1 MMAKMKLKVIIAMV
15 TAAIVLSIVGCS
27 SETQIRNRSSDY
39 LYSEEVPA
47 MEVSGDKDDTAV
59 GELYVIPDIPIAGSQ
74 AKTFKVPR
82 PQPPS
87 ENLFEESVKIQAFDG
102 KRWISINKPPA
113 EVWPRLRNILTRSR
127 VPTTRTDAPNGI
139 LETGWLQFKDDINH
153 SHRFRFTI
161 APGVGVKSTE
171 IQLTQMEVASGTE
184 SKASGWP
191 ENSMSDSREEEFTKI
206 VANALASDINS
217 GSVSLLAQNISGES
231 KVEVV
236 TPEKEAPYISMGLG
250 YDRAW
255 ASIMDS
261 LSLGGF
267 SVVDQNQSG
276 GVVLV
281 DFDDTPVV
289 DDDDTLFGLISGFLS
304 DSDDLELKTLEYKV
318 NVIQGEENVEVRITE
333 RDGSTLDALL
343 ATKLLKVIRANLS

>member
-1 MMAKMKLKVIIAMV
+1 MMAKIKLMV
-15 TAAIVLSIVGCS
+15 TMAIVLSIVGCS
-27 SETQIRNRSSDY
+27 SETQIRNRSNDY
-39 LYSEEVPA
+39 LYSDEIPE
-47 MEVSGDKDDTAV
+47 MEVSDDKDDTAV

-74 AKTFKVPR
+74 ATTFNVPR

-113 EVWPRLRNILTRSR
+113 EVWPRLRNILTRSG
-127 VPTTRTDAPNGI
+127 VPTTRTDAPNGV
-139 LETGWLQFKDDINH
+139 LETGWLQFKDDLNN

-161 APGVGVKSTE
+161 VPGVGVKSTE
-171 IQLTQMEVASGTE
+171 IQLTQMEAASGSE
-184 SKASGWP
+184 NSVSGWP
-191 ENSMSDSREEEFTKI
+191 ENSMSDNKEEEFTKI
-206 VANALASDINS
+206 MANALASDINS
-217 GSVSLLAQNISGES
+217 GSVSLLAQNIGGES

-236 TPEKEAPYISMGLG
+236 IPEKETPYIAMGLG

-255 ASIMDS
+255 ASIMNS

-267 SVVDQNQSG
+267 SVVDQNQSE

-281 DFDDTPVV
+281 DFNDTPVV
-289 DDDDTLFGLISGFLS
+289 ADDDTLFGLISEFLTE
-304 DSDDLELKTLEYKV
+304 DEDQELKTLEYKV
-318 NVIQGEENVEVRITE
+318 KVIQGEENVEVRITE
-333 RDGSTLDALL
+333 RSDTLLDPLL

>member
-1 MMAKMKLKVIIAMV
+1 MMAKIKLMV
-15 TAAIVLSIVGCS
+15 TIAAVTTVLSIVGCTS
-27 SETQIRNRSSDY
+27 NTEIRNRSNDY
-39 LYSEEVPA
+39 LYSDEIPE
-47 MEVSGDKDDTAV
+47 MEVSEDKDDTAV
-59 GELYVIPDIPIAGSQ
+59 GELYVIPEIPIAGSQ
-74 AKTFKVPR
+74 ATTFNVPR

-113 EVWPRLRNILTRSR
+113 EVWPRLRNILTRSG
-127 VPTTRTDAPNGI
+127 VPTTRTDAPSGM
-139 LETGWLQFKDDINH
+139 LETGWLQFKDDINN

-161 APGVGVKSTE
+161 VPGVGVKSTE
-171 IQLTQMEVASGTE
+171 IQLTQMEAASGSE
-184 SKASGWP
+184 NSVSGWP
-191 ENSMSDSREEEFTKI
+191 ESSMSDNKEEEFTKI

-217 GSVSLLAQNISGES
+217 GSVSLLAQNIGGES

-236 TPEKEAPYISMGLG
+236 TPGTEAPYIAMGLG

-255 ASIMDS
+255 ASVMDS

-267 SVVDQNQSG
+267 SVVDQNQSE

-281 DFDDTPVV
+281 DFNDTPEV
-289 DDDDTLFGLISGFLS
+289 DDDGTLFGLISSFLNE
-304 DSDDLELKTLEYKV
+304 DKEHEVKVLEYKV
-318 NVIQGEENVEVRITE
+318 KVIQGGKNVEVRITE
-333 RDGSTLDALL
+333 RNDTVLDPLL

>member
-1 MMAKMKLKVIIAMV
+1 MMAKIKLAVTMTVATAIA
-15 TAAIVLSIVGCS
+15 LSIVGCTS
-27 SETQIRNRSSDY
+27 NTEIRNRSNDY
-39 LYSEEVPA
+39 LYSDEIPE
-47 MEVSGDKDDTAV
+47 MEVSDDKDDTAV

-74 AKTFKVPR
+74 ATTFNVPR

-113 EVWPRLRNILTRSR
+113 EVWPRLRNILTRSG
-127 VPTTRTDAPNGI
+127 VPATRTDAPSGV
-139 LETGWLQFKDDINH
+139 LETGWLQFKDDLNN

-161 APGVGVKSTE
+161 VPGVGVKSTE
-171 IQLTQMEVASGTE
+171 IQLTQMEAASGSE
-184 SKASGWP
+184 NSVSGWP
-191 ENSMSDSREEEFTKI
+191 ENSMSDNKEEEFTKI
-206 VANALASDINS
+206 MANALASDINS
-217 GSVSLLAQNISGES
+217 GSVSLLAQNIGGES

-236 TPEKEAPYISMGLG
+236 IPEKETPYIAMGLG

-255 ASIMDS
+255 ASIMNS

-267 SVVDQNQSG
+267 SVVDQNQSE

-281 DFDDTPVV
+281 DFNDTPVV
-289 DDDDTLFGLISGFLS
+289 ADDDTLFGLISEFLTE
-304 DSDDLELKTLEYKV
+304 DDDQELKTLEYKV
-318 NVIQGEENVEVRITE
+318 KVIQGEENVEVRITE
-333 RDGSTLDALL
+333 RNDALLDPLL

>member
-1 MMAKMKLKVIIAMV
+1 MMAKIKLAVTMTVATAIA
-15 TAAIVLSIVGCS
+15 LSIVGCTS
-27 SETQIRNRSSDY
+27 NTEIRNRSNDY
-39 LYSEEVPA
+39 LYSDEIPE
-47 MEVSGDKDDTAV
+47 MEVSDDKDDTAV

-74 AKTFKVPR
+74 ATTFNVPR

-113 EVWPRLRNILTRSR
+113 EVWPRLRNILTRSG

-139 LETGWLQFKDDINH
+139 LETGWLQFKDDLNN

-161 APGVGVKSTE
+161 VPGVGVKSTE
-171 IQLTQMEVASGTE
+171 IQLTQMEAVSGSE
-184 SKASGWP
+184 NSVSGWP
-191 ENSMSDSREEEFTKI
+191 ESSMSDNKEEEFTKI
-206 VANALASDINS
+206 VANALVSDINS
-217 GSVSLLAQNISGES
+217 GSVSLLAQNIGGES

-236 TPEKEAPYISMGLG
+236 IPEKETPYIAMGLG

-255 ASIMDS
+255 VSVMNA

-267 SVVDQNQSG
+267 SVVDQHQSEG
-276 GVVLV
+276 SVLV
-281 DFDDTPVV
+281 DFNDTPVV
-289 DDDDTLFGLISGFLS
+289 EDDDTLFGLISGFLNEG
-304 DSDDLELKTLEYKV
+304 DDLELKALEYKV
-318 NVIQGEENVEVRITE
+318 KVIQGEKNVEVRIME
-333 RDGSTLDALL
+333 RDGSMLDSLL

>member
-1 MMAKMKLKVIIAMV
+1 MMAKIKLTVTIIV
-15 TAAIVLSIVGCS
+15 AIALSIVGCTS
-27 SETQIRNRSSDY
+27 NTEIRNRSNDY
-39 LYSEEVPA
+39 LYSDEIPE
-47 MEVSGDKDDTAV
+47 MEVSDDKDGTAV

-74 AKTFKVPR
+74 ATTFNVPR

-87 ENLFEESVKIQAFDG
+87 ENLFEESVKIQTFDS

-113 EVWPRLRNILTRSR
+113 EVWPRLRNILTRSG

-139 LETGWLQFKDDINH
+139 LETGWLQFKDDINN
-153 SHRFRFTI
+153 SHRYRFTI
-161 APGVGVKSTE
+161 VPGIGVKSTE
-171 IQLTQMEVASGTE
+171 IQLTQMEAASGSE
-184 SKASGWP
+184 NSVSGWP
-191 ENSMSDSREEEFTKI
+191 ENSMNDNKEEEFTKI

-217 GSVSLLAQNISGES
+217 GSVSLLAQNIGGES

-236 TPEKEAPYISMGLG
+236 IPEKEMPYIAMGLG

-255 ASIMDS
+255 ASVMDS

-267 SVVDQNQSG
+267 SVVDQNQTE

-281 DFDDTPVV
+281 DFNDTPVV
-289 DDDDTLFGLISGFLS
+289 DDDDSLFGLISGFLS
-304 DSDDLELKTLEYKV
+304 EGDDLELKTLEYKV
-318 NVIQGEENVEVRITE
+318 KVIQGEKNVQVRITE
-333 RDGSTLDALL
+333 RDGSILDSLL

>member
-1 MMAKMKLKVIIAMV
+1 MMAKIKLMV
-15 TAAIVLSIVGCS
+15 TIAIVLSIVGCNS
-27 SETQIRNRSSDY
+27 NTQIRNRSNDY
-39 LYSEEVPA
+39 LYSDEIPE
-47 MEVSGDKDDTAV
+47 MEVSDDKDDAAV

-74 AKTFKVPR
+74 ATTFNVPR

-113 EVWPRLRNILTRSR
+113 EVWPRLRNILTRSG
-127 VPTTRTDAPNGI
+127 VPTTRTDAPNGV
-139 LETGWLQFKDDINH
+139 LETGWLQFKDDLNN

-161 APGVGVKSTE
+161 VPGVGVKSTE
-171 IQLTQMEVASGTE
+171 IQLTQMEAASGSE
-184 SKASGWP
+184 NSVSGWP
-191 ENSMSDSREEEFTKI
+191 ENSMSDNKEEEFTKI
-206 VANALASDINS
+206 MANALASDINS
-217 GSVSLLAQNISGES
+217 GSVSLLAQNIGGES

-236 TPEKEAPYISMGLG
+236 IPEKETPYIAMGLG

-255 ASIMDS
+255 ASIMNS

-267 SVVDQNQSG
+267 SVVDQNQSE

-281 DFDDTPVV
+281 DFNDTPVV
-289 DDDDTLFGLISGFLS
+289 ADDDTLFGLISEFLTE
-304 DSDDLELKTLEYKV
+304 DDDQELKTLEYKV
-318 NVIQGEENVEVRITE
+318 KVIQGEENVEVRITE
-333 RDGSTLDALL
+333 RNDALLDPLL